1 MKKWVVVP
9 VAWAA
14 MAGAQTAAQAPNP
27 TQNTT
32 QQVVNL
38 DRVPVYRVTVVQRKT
53 KAVNYRHRG
62 GATKI
67 DFRGT
72 PLLPRATGEAKVES
86 KQGYIE
92 IEVEFDELSP
102 ATQFGPEYLTYV
114 LWGITPE
121 GRAVNLGE
129 VLLNGNRSKLNVTT
143 ELQSFGMI
151 VTAEPYFG
159 VTQPSD
165 VVVMENMIRRD
176 TLGKV
181 DEIDASYELL
191 QRGQYTLNVDR
202 AQVRPVDAALPL
214 ELREARNAV
223 QIARW
228 AGADKYASDSFIK
241 AEQALRQAEDYH
253 VRKQRKPVATA
264 AREAVQ
270 QAEDARLIS
279 IKRIEAERQEAER
292 RAAAER
298 EAEAKRR
305 AEEQRLRAE
314 EETRRAADASRA
326 RQLAEEQQ
334 RLEAIKRAEAE
345 AQQRLEAERR
355 AQAEAQTKQLE
366 AQAKV
371 AQEAAERARVEAER
385 LAKERVALEEASAR
399 ASREKQEAEA
409 ARAAALAEQQRL
421 SGEAD
426 RARQAASE
434 AERLRLNAEQER
446 ENLRKQLLT
455 QLNMILETRDSARG
469 LIVNMSDVLFDT
481 AKYTLRPAA
490 REKLARV
497 SGIVLAHPGLRLE
510 IEGHTDSVG
519 SDEYNQ
525 HLSEQRANAVREYLV
540 TQGVQAANVTSKGLG
555 ETMPVASNDNA
566 AGRQRNRRVELI
578 VSGDV
583 IGTKVS
589 EMRSTIR

>member
-1 MKKWVVVP
+1 
-9 VAWAA
+9 
-14 MAGAQTAAQAPNP
+14 
-27 TQNTT
+27 
-32 QQVVNL
+32 
-38 DRVPVYRVTVVQRKT
+38 
-53 KAVNYRHRG
+53 
-62 GATKI
+62 
-67 DFRGT
+67 
-72 PLLPRATGEAKVES
+72 
-86 KQGYIE
+86 
-92 IEVEFDELSP
+92 
-102 ATQFGPEYLTYV
+102 
-114 LWGITPE
+114 
-121 GRAVNLGE
+121 
-129 VLLNGNRSKLNVTT
+129 
-143 ELQSFGMI
+143 

-165 VVVMENMIRRD
+165 VVVMENVIRHD
-176 TLGKV
+176 TLGKI

-202 AQVRPVDAALPL
+202 AQVRAHDVTAPL

-228 AGADKYASDSFIK
+228 AGADKYAGDSFAK
-241 AEQALRQAEDYH
+241 AEQSLRQAESYH
-253 VRKQRKPVATA
+253 ARRQKKPTA
-264 AREAVQ
+264 MLAREAVQ
-270 QAEDARLIS
+270 QAEDARLIAL
-279 IKRIEAERQEAER
+279 KRIEAERLEAER

-305 AEEQRLRAE
+305 ADE
-314 EETRRAADASRA
+314 AARQ

-334 RLEAIKRAEAE
+334 RLEASRRAEAE
-345 AQQRLEAERR
+345 AQQRMEAERR
-355 AQAEAQTKQLE
+355 AQAEAQARTQ
-366 AQAKV
+366 
-371 AQEAAERARVEAER
+371 QEAAERARAEADR

-399 ASREKQEAEA
+399 AQRERQEAEA
-409 ARAAALAEQQRL
+409 ARAAALQEQQRL
-421 SGEAD
+421 SAEAE

-455 QLNMILETRDSARG
+455 QLNMILETRDTARG

-481 AKYTLRPAA
+481 ARYTLRPAA

-497 SGIVLAHPGLRLE
+497 GGIVLAHPGLRLE

-525 HLSEQRANAVREYLV
+525 RLSEQRANSVREYLV
-540 TQGVQAANVTSKGLG
+540 SQGVQAVNITSRGLG

-566 AGRQRNRRVELI
+566 AGRQRNRRVELV

-583 IGTKVS
+583 IGTTVS